1 MRSNRKYKL
10 DDFQWVDFFPGA
22 EPVFETIIPKE
33 IKQKKPKKPLAEVS
47 KNGKTI
53 ILSRI
58 IPNQILDKVK
68 KEQKEK
74 ISEEEKRARAE
85 KERAEKRK
93 LLAAVMREWSKPK
106 PDETLDDFNSF
117 LLPSPDTVKTKIPSN
132 LLGDVFQ
139 LIEFQKNFSNAFG
152 DMQVR
157 YFVF

>member
-1 MRSNRKYKL
+1 MGRSYSGPTEIARFGSLSFLYQRDNLYSR
-10 DDFQWVDFFPGA
+10 V
-22 EPVFETIIPKE
+22 VFSFEN
-33 IKQKKPKKPLAEVS
+33 S
-47 KNGKTI
+47 F
-53 ILSRI
+53 
-58 IPNQILDKVK
+58 LDKVK
-68 KEQKEK
+68 KEAKEK
-74 ISEEEKRARAE
+74 ITEEEKRARAE

-117 LLPSPDTVKTKIPSN
+117 LLPSPDTVKTRIPSN

-157 YFVF
+157 

>member
-1 MRSNRKYKL
+1 MYQRDNLYSR
-10 DDFQWVDFFPGA
+10 V
-22 EPVFETIIPKE
+22 VFSFEN
-33 IKQKKPKKPLAEVS
+33 S
-47 KNGKTI
+47 F
-53 ILSRI
+53 
-58 IPNQILDKVK
+58 LDKVK
-68 KEQKEK
+68 KEPK
-74 ISEEEKRARAE
+74 ITEEEKRARAE

-93 LLAAVMREWSKPK
+93 LLAATMREWSKPK

-157 YFVF
+157 H

>member
-1 MRSNRKYKL
+1 MLKSEKHSGATKWSNVKN
-10 DDFQWVDFFPGA
+10 
-22 EPVFETIIPKE
+22 VF
-33 IKQKKPKKPLAEVS
+33 S
-47 KNGKTI
+47 NH
-53 ILSRI
+53 
-58 IPNQILDKVK
+58 ILDKVK

-74 ISEEEKRARAE
+74 ITEEEKRARAE
-85 KERAEKRK
+85 KERAERRK

-157 YFVF
+157 YFHFLLARRNNVLFSTAPNCQN